1 MAPGPV
7 YAARRRMQEP
17 RPFVS
22 VIVPVRNEERHIERC
37 LAALGEQTYPRGR
50 FEVIVVDGE
59 STDRT
64 RPLVERF
71 IAESTVNVRLLS
83 NPARRTAPALNLGI
97 DAARG
102 DIVIRVD
109 GHCVVAPDFIEESVA
124 ALEWSGAD
132 CVGGPI
138 TSEGEGFWGRAIAVA
153 MSSRFGVGGAAFRV
167 SAREQWTD
175 TVAFG
180 AYRRSL
186 FDALG
191 PFREDLDGGEDD
203 EFNYRLLSAGGR
215 ILMTPSIRSTY
226 MVRSSLGAVLRQY
239 ARYGRAKAAVLAA
252 HPEQTR
258 PRQLAPPAFVA
269 ALTVTAA
276 LALTGSRRPLAALL
290 GSYGVASAAATVVE
304 GRRCG
309 LPSALALPF
318 AFAALHLGYG
328 AGFFAGLARLV
339 RATAERRERQEAPL

>member
-1 MAPGPV
+1 
-7 YAARRRMQEP
+7 MQES

-22 VIVPVRNEERHIERC
+22 VIVPIRNEERHIERC
-37 LAALGEQTYPRGR
+37 LAALGEQDYPRDR

-71 IAESTVNVRLLS
+71 MAESTLDVTLLS
-83 NPARRTAPALNLGI
+83 NPAKRTAPGLNIGLQR
-97 DAARG
+97 ARG
-102 DIVIRVD
+102 DVIIRVD
-109 GHCVVAPDFIEESVA
+109 GHCIVAPDFITESVA

-138 TSEGEGFWGRAIAVA
+138 TSVGEGFWGRAIAVA

-186 FDALG
+186 FDSLG
-191 PFREDLDGGEDD
+191 GFREDLDGGEDD

-215 ILMTPSIRSTY
+215 ILLTPSIRSTY
-226 MVRSSLGAVLRQY
+226 IVRSSLPAVLRQY
-239 ARYGRAKAAVLAA
+239 FRYGRAKAAVLAA

-269 ALTVTAA
+269 ALGATGA
-276 LALTGSRRPLAALL
+276 LALAGARRPLGALL
-290 GSYGVASAAATVVE
+290 CAYGAANAVATALE

-309 LPSALALPF
+309 LPSAVGLPLV
-318 AFAALHLGYG
+318 FAALHLGYG
-328 AGFFAGLARLV
+328 AGVFAGLAGLLRT
-339 RATAERRERQEAPL
+339 RTARRERQEAPL

>member
-1 MAPGPV
+1 V
-7 YAARRRMQEP
+7 YAAGRRMQES

-37 LAALGEQTYPRGR
+37 LAALGEQDYPRDR

-71 IAESTVNVRLLS
+71 IAESTLNITLLP
-83 NPARRTAPALNLGI
+83 NPARRTAPGLNAGLQR
-97 DAARG
+97 ARG
-102 DIVIRVD
+102 DVIIRVD
-109 GHCVVAPDFIEESVA
+109 GHCFVAPDFITESVA
-124 ALEWSGAD
+124 ALQWSGAD

-138 TSEGEGFWGRAIAVA
+138 TSVGDGFWGRAIAVA

-180 AYRRSL
+180 AYRRGL

-191 PFREDLDGGEDD
+191 GFREDLDGGEDD
-203 EFNYRLLSAGGR
+203 EFNYRLLAAGGR

-226 MVRSSLGAVLRQY
+226 IVRSSPVAALRQY
-239 ARYGRAKAAVLAA
+239 FRYGRAKAAVLAA
-252 HPEQTR
+252 HPGQTR

-269 ALTVTAA
+269 ALGAAGA
-276 LALTGSRRPLAALL
+276 LALGGVRRPLDALL
-290 GSYGVASAAATVVE
+290 GAYGAATALATALE

-309 LPSALALPF
+309 LPSALGLPF
-318 AFAALHLGYG
+318 AFFALHLGYG
-328 AGFFAGLARLV
+328 AGFFTGLAGLART
-339 RATAERRERQEAPL
+339 RAARRERQEAPL

>member
-1 MAPGPV
+1 
-7 YAARRRMQEP
+7 MQEP

-22 VIVPVRNEERHIERC
+22 VIVPVRNEERYIERC
-37 LAALGEQTYPRGR
+37 LGALGDQSYPRDR

-64 RPLVERF
+64 RSLVERF
-71 IAESTVNVRLLS
+71 IAESTLNMRLLS
-83 NPARRTAPALNLGI
+83 NPAKRTAPGLNIGI
-97 DAARG
+97 AAARG
-102 DIVIRVD
+102 DIIVRVD
-109 GHCVVAPDFIEESVA
+109 GHCIVSPDFIEESVA

-191 PFREDLDGGEDD
+191 RFREDLDGGEDD

-215 ILMTPSIRSTY
+215 ILMTPSIRSRY
-226 MVRSSLGAVLRQY
+226 IVRSSLPALLRQY
-239 ARYGRAKAAVLAA
+239 VRYGRAKVAVLAA

-269 ALTVTAA
+269 ALAVTSA
-276 LALTGSRRPLAALL
+276 LALAGTRRPLAALV
-290 GSYGVASAAATVVE
+290 SAYGMASVAATALE

-309 LPSALALPF
+309 LPSALALPLVF
-318 AFAALHLGYG
+318 ATLHLGYG
-328 AGFFAGLARLV
+328 AGFFAGLAGLL
-339 RATAERRERQEAPL
+339 RATAKREERQEARL